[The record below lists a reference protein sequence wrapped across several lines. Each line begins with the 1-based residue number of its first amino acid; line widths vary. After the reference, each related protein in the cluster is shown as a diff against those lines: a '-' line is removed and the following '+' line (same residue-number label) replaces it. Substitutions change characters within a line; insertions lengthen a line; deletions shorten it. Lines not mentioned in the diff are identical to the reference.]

1 MPKFKSPDGRVFDSL
16 IKAVENYCNGK
27 CADCKLCAFCTYPME
42 DWIANVE
49 RDDTY
54 KICKI
59 MGYEV
64 IVDKKACENC
74 MFFEGDNTWV
84 KICSMWEPKDELQ
97 QNCEPIATD
106 SNQEAKSD
114 GGKPRPSL
122 VPPALIRGVDA
133 IREFGTARYGSP
145 ENWRKVESQRY
156 WDALLRHV
164 LAAWDNWKAV
174 DPESGMPHLWH
185 IDCNA
190 AFLMQYM
197 EEEQDGKDNQE

>member
-1 MPKFKSPDGRVFDSL
+1 MKFKSPDGRVFCSMQEAKFDFC
-16 IKAVENYCNGK
+16 ATHK
-27 CADCKLCAFCTYPME
+27 CFDCALEKHANEQGEICGYYADCHPDEAARL
-42 DWIANVE
+42 
-49 RDDTY
+49 
-54 KICKI
+54 

-64 IVDKKACENC
+64 VEDDC
-74 MFFEGDNTWV
+74 DQT
-84 KICSMWEPKDELQ
+84 
-97 QNCEPIATD
+97 ATD

-114 GGKPRPSL
+114 GRKPRPSL

-145 ENWRKVESQRY
+145 DNWRKVEPQRY

-185 IDCNA
+185 IACNA
-190 AFLMQYM
+190 GFLMQYM

>member
-1 MPKFKSPDGRVFDSL
+1 MKFRDPRTNEVYEVTNNNCSASGFCARISCSECPINGRGNCSTWVNSNPYEAARL
-16 IKAVENYCNGK
+16 
-27 CADCKLCAFCTYPME
+27 
-42 DWIANVE
+42 
-49 RDDTY
+49 
-54 KICKI
+54 

-64 IVDKKACENC
+64 IE
-74 MFFEGDNTWV
+74 DNQP
-84 KICSMWEPKDELQ
+84 E
-97 QNCEPIATD
+97 
-106 SNQEAKSD
+106 SNHEAKSD

-145 ENWRKVESQRY
+145 ENWRKVEPQRY

-185 IDCNA
+185 IATNA

-197 EEEQDGKDNQE
+197 EEGREHDV